1 MKYLLIIGLFCSVP
15 GPVDMGDP
23 ATGTVLDAETE
34 KPLPFTNIVIL
45 GQQKGS
51 VSNIDGHFVLDIDS
65 LAPGDT
71 ILFSYMGYETLRIP
85 AAELSGNSRIC
96 LHPTTVN
103 IREVEV
109 LYRSLSAR
117 EIVAMAARNLKK
129 NHPSMPGRQQLFF
142 HKYTKVPSPDKNQV
156 TLVKS
161 DFAGLD
167 KQTFDEVFSMMPHEF
182 IDYQDDIVELYS
194 DGKDHRLVPQAG
206 ISLEEE
212 SMQALGREL
221 EKKLGTLFEDI
232 EQSHDDEEI
241 YYKFRSGI
249 ISQKF
254 KQDSVNDL
262 IWEENKLDTLN
273 YTVSTGEIR
282 DAVLQLLEEY
292 SMPKSKN
299 WEFINDRSKYN
310 YVKEEVTSYHD
321 ELVYRIS
328 FTPGKR
334 GLFAGEMYIST
345 STFALLQLDFAFVEG
360 KQSERFQILGFG
372 HLTDFKQGHVIFE
385 QGSSGYFVKYINA
398 RQHEVTRV
406 DRKFSIMKKQKR
418 PLVDKELN
426 QIKIELQLEM
436 DVGSSWEL
444 LVLDRERMEPG
455 QIENIAEPPFMK
467 FRKEYAYT
475 PEMWENRTVIVPA
488 DELKKYKRR

>member
-15 GPVDMGDP
+15 GPFAMSDP
-23 ATGTVLDAETE
+23 ATGMVLDAETR
-34 KPLPFTNIVIL
+34 KPMPFANIVVL

-51 VSNIDGHFVLDIDS
+51 VSNMDGYFVLVIDS
-65 LAPGDT
+65 LAPGDI

-85 AAELSGNSRIC
+85 AAELSAKSRIY

-129 NHPSMPGRQQLFF
+129 NHPSLTSRQQLFF
-142 HKYTKVPSPDKNQV
+142 HRYTKVPTPDKNQI

-167 KQTFDEVFSMMPHEF
+167 KQTFDEVLSMMPNEF
-182 IDYQDDIVELYS
+182 IDNQDAIVEWYS
-194 DGKDHRLVPQAG
+194 DEKDHRLVPKAG

-212 SMQALGREL
+212 SMQTLGREM
-221 EKKLGTLFEDI
+221 EQKLGTLFEDI
-232 EQSHDDEEI
+232 EQSHDDDEV

-254 KQDSVNDL
+254 KKDSVNDL
-262 IWEENKLDTLN
+262 IWEENKLDTLS
-273 YTVSTGEIR
+273 YTVSTGEVR
-282 DAVLQLLEEY
+282 DVVLQLLEEY

-299 WEFINDRSKYN
+299 WEFINDRSKYI

-321 ELVYRIS
+321 
-328 FTPGKR
+328 
-334 GLFAGEMYIST
+334 
-345 STFALLQLDFAFVEG
+345 
-360 KQSERFQILGFG
+360 
-372 HLTDFKQGHVIFE
+372 
-385 QGSSGYFVKYINA
+385 
-398 RQHEVTRV
+398 
-406 DRKFSIMKKQKR
+406 
-418 PLVDKELN
+418 
-426 QIKIELQLEM
+426 
-436 DVGSSWEL
+436 EL

-475 PEMWENRTVIVPA
+475 PEMWENRTVIVPT